1 MRFAPHAPEGIRQ
14 MNCTIAPVSAA
25 PVTTSGTPVPA
36 ILQPTTSVA
45 GVSGGGPT
53 GAPDLQ
59 AALEALH
66 GALGSLRGALE
77 GATQI
82 SGGGGSGCGC
92 GQATAGA
99 GALGAPT
106 PEPAAAPTPAPAPAP
121 TPAPSPAP
129 APAPATSD
137 WKAPAGFK
145 LQNPLPGART
155 SSGFGEVSSVRNNRP
170 HGGHD
175 LAMGSGTPIKA
186 AAPGKVVEAK
196 TDGDGYG
203 NYITIDHGNGWY
215 TRYAHMVEKTPLKEG
230 DVVTAGQQIGKVGS
244 TGNSTGPHLHFEV
257 LKGGLGSGNRQ
268 DPAPFLKGDKTF

>member
-1 MRFAPHAPEGIRQ
+1 

-25 PVTTSGTPVPA
+25 PITSTSVPVPA

-53 GAPDLQ
+53 ITPELQ
-59 AALEALH
+59 QALEALH

-77 GATQI
+77 GAAQVN
-82 SGGGGSGCGC
+82 GGGGAAGGCGC
-92 GQATAGA
+92 GQAAAGA

-106 PEPAAAPTPAPAPAP
+106 PAPAGAPSPAP
-121 TPAPSPAP
+121 TASPSPAP
-129 APAPATSD
+129 APASAPAPEQARSD
-137 WKAPAGFK
+137 WKAPAGFR
-145 LQNPLPGART
+145 LTNPLPGART
-155 SSGFGEVSSVRNNRP
+155 SSGFGEVSSIRGNRP

-175 LAMGSGTPIKA
+175 LAQPSGTPIKA

-257 LKGGLGSGNRQ
+257 LKGGLGSTNRL
-268 DPAPFLKGDKTF
+268 DPEPFLKGDKTF